1 MRRKRRSREGDS
13 SQPERAKKNEDFVGK
28 LGLRGGQVVC
38 LMNPPQGFY
47 ARLSNQLPEGSHL
60 YLGLP
65 PKAPAHI
72 FLLWPDG
79 ASNLGNALSYLKGML
94 DPEGAIWTV
103 IPKKKAVRVGTPA
116 IALLEV
122 REAAQ
127 RTGLVDDKQMSF
139 SGSQYGIRLVFRR
152 AERRAGAER

>member
-1 MRRKRRSREGDS
+1 M
-13 SQPERAKKNEDFVGK
+13 
-28 LGLRGGQVVC
+28 LC

-65 PKAPAHI
+65 PRPPAHI

-79 ASNLGNALSYLKGML
+79 ASNLGNALSYLKGVL
-94 DPEGAIWTV
+94 DPEGAIWMV
-103 IPKKKAVRVGTPA
+103 IPKKKAVRPGMVA
-116 IALLEV
+116 ITLAEV

-127 RTGLVDDKQMSF
+127 RVGLVGDKEMSF
-139 SGSQYGIRLVFRR
+139 SGSHYGIRLVFRR
-152 AERRAGAER
+152 GERRAGTER